1 MQLRTGEA
9 TQKLQLQEVRKVQ
22 GQGAGRGCAGRCSR
36 RRFVVLVVILGL
48 FFCQSPNV
56 VPGKE
61 LLGDDQAQARD
72 VLQGLQ
78 GRDQLY
84 LLPLAV
90 CGERERSGPRY
101 RGQVWRFLPQ
111 SLRHVR
117 HGNMQEENHCLRCN
131 SWPSQS
137 QTMRRLSPPKGT
149 APGKEEDAREEKERE
164 PQRLRV
170 RIAIRS
176 SSLHTLHTPHIQL
189 FSCYCCDLTHTLV
202 PLPNC
207 THTSR
212 GENRK
217 LERDRAK
224 TATKIQKGMKE

>member
-1 MQLRTGEA
+1 M
-9 TQKLQLQEVRKVQ
+9 
-22 GQGAGRGCAGRCSR
+22 
-36 RRFVVLVVILGL
+36 
-48 FFCQSPNV
+48 
-56 VPGKE
+56 
-61 LLGDDQAQARD
+61 LGDDQAQARD

-101 RGQVWRFLPQ
+101 RGQVWGPLPQ
-111 SLRHVR
+111 SLRDVR

-131 SWPSQS
+131 SWHSQS
-137 QTMRRLSPPKGT
+137 QIMRRLSPPKGT

-164 PQRLRV
+164 PQRLQV

-189 FSCYCCDLTHTLV
+189 FSCYCCELTHTLV
-202 PLPNC
+202 PLPNR

-212 GENRK
+212 GVKRK
-217 LERDRAK
+217 LEMIEPKPHKK
-224 TATKIQKGMKE
+224 TGVFFFNSPRHHVKNVAMVGDLTPPHPPTGGLLHLSPN